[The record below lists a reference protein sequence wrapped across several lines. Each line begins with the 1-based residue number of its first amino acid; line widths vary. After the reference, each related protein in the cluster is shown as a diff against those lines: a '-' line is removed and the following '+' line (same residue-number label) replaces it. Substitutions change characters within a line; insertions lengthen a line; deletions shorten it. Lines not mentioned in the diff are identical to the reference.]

1 MRRWKEEEGRGRQEG
16 KRKKRNPLPMS
27 QIVLSIE
34 ADDVQNKNR
43 PLGQTSKGK
52 EIYNRM
58 YDPPP

>member
-1 MRRWKEEEGRGRQEG
+1 
-16 KRKKRNPLPMS
+16 MS